1 MKQIAIIIIATLM
14 SVTYAQAQA
23 QAPSKPTFIQDTSL
37 CQVLVQYRAYYNL
50 NNETIAHTLSK
61 IATESEGYH
70 IEYSEKDIHDMLT
83 CNYCLLPK
91 SDKAVRKY
99 IRETIGKR
107 P

>member
-1 MKQIAIIIIATLM
+1 MKQIAIIIMATLM

-23 QAPSKPTFIQDTSL
+23 PSKPVFNDTSL
-37 CQVLVQYRAYYNL
+37 CQVLVDYRRQFNL
-50 NNETIAHTLSK
+50 NNETLAHTLSV
-61 IATESEGYH
+61 IATKAEGYY

-91 SDKAVRKY
+91 SDKAVRQFIKSL
-99 IRETIGKR
+99 EGKR